1 MYPYQGMC
9 AIFVCCV
16 RVLCP
21 CAVPVCCVSVL
32 CMCAVHV
39 CSVGHRSTCTLTKV
53 CVLCMCA
60 VYVCCVRGGPSQFMC
75 PYQGN
80 PMPAHACSR
89 YASPH
94 RAPPHRVSHL
104 IDRKPHGRDVFRRR
118 RAVNPALPYN
128 GFDIILLMTRLRRLL
143 QLNLRQRV
151 CSVQYHLGRSTEMG
165 EGGGGEGG
173 SPDPYACGCSPTV
186 TDEQTV
192 TTSIVA

>member
-1 MYPYQGMC
+1 MNRDGPPRFMCPYQGMC
-9 AIFVCCV
+9 VLCRYAVSVCC
-16 RVLCP
+16 
-21 CAVPVCCVSVL
+21 
-32 CMCAVHV
+32 
-39 CSVGHRSTCTLTKV
+39 V

-60 VYVCCVRGGPSQFMC
+60 VSAVGHRGSC
-75 PYQGN
+75 ALTKVS
-80 PMPAHACSR
+80 MPAHACSR